1 MTESYKRNTKYEI
14 LTPDGWEDFSGIKK
28 GDKKPMVKLIFDDG
42 NYVIATLDH
51 KFLQNNKEIQT
62 KNLKIGDYIDGIKTK
77 LKIINIIDQGHHTT
91 FSIINSGKNHRYII
105 NDNIINKNCDE
116 FSFVN
121 DAIQTEFWTAIKPTL
136 STGGSCIITSTP
148 SSDTNM
154 FAQIWRGAIDIY
166 DQYGNLA
173 NNGLGS
179 NDFKA
184 LKYDWTFNPDRDEKW
199 AATERK
205 SMSEEKF
212 LQEYCC
218 EFVTS
223 GGTLINGLALKNLKE
238 KDEEFKID
246 EIRWFSE
253 PQANHTFIIG
263 YDPSSGVGKDFSVI
277 EVFDV
282 TLMEQVAEWRASTVN
297 PKGQVEMLIT
307 ILHYINDTLLSYEDQ
322 EDEPEIY
329 WSFDAVGVG
338 QVPLQI
344 ISDTGFEYFPGI
356 LVNSKEGRKGVHWT
370 NSNKVSSCMR
380 LKSLIESDRLKIH
393 SAPLISELKN
403 FEQVGNTFKARSGT
417 KDDLVM
423 TVVLILLILEI
434 VAKWEPELAESFSE
448 AIDVEGMDIEPL
460 PYMF

>member
-1 MTESYKRNTKYEI
+1 MQNYKNNNKYEI
-14 LTPDGWEDFSGIKK
+14 LTPNGWKDFKGIIQNKNVNKSSKKIFLEDDITITGTDEHVFY
-28 GDKKPMVKLIFDDG
+28 D
-42 NYVIATLDH
+42 
-51 KFLQNNKEIQT
+51 QNNKEVKV
-62 KNLKIGDYIDGIKTK
+62 KNLKIGDFLKTK
-77 LKIINIIDQGHHTT
+77 FGNKKILNLEHCILEDTYDIFDADGHVIIA
-91 FSIINSGKNHRYII
+91 NSTYSHQ
-105 NDNIINKNCDE
+105 CDE

-393 SAPLISELKN
+393 SSPLISELKN